1 VSSATLAERLRR
13 HVEVLAVE
21 IGERNVF
28 VPEALH
34 AAEAYI
40 RRTWEQQGYTVEAQE
55 YQARGVRSAN
65 LEITRVGY
73 KDPGKIL
80 LVGAHYDSVAACPG
94 ANDNGSGVASL
105 LELSRLFADVE
116 PEISVRFVAFV
127 NEEPPFFF
135 TPKQGSMVYSKA
147 ARRRGDDI
155 RLMVALETMACYS
168 DEPGSQRYPPLFR
181 YFFPSRANFIAMV
194 SNLRSR
200 RPLRRLARAFREA
213 SEFPLEYAAVPSWIT
228 GVGWSDH
235 LSFWVRGYRAAM
247 VTDTAFFRYPYY
259 HTPMDTAE
267 KLDYVRLAQVTEGL
281 SKALNRLATPEL

>member
-1 VSSATLAERLRR
+1 VSSPTLAERLRR
-13 HVEVLAVE
+13 HVETLAVE

-28 VPEALH
+28 VPDALH

-40 RRTWEQQGYTVEAQE
+40 RRIWEQQGYAVDTQE
-55 YQARGVRSAN
+55 YQVRDVRSAN
-65 LEITRVGY
+65 LEITRAGRR
-73 KDPGKIL
+73 DPSKVL
-80 LVGAHYDSVAACPG
+80 LIGAHYDSVAGCPG

-105 LELSRLFADVE
+105 LELSRSFIDSE

-135 TPKQGSMVYSKA
+135 TPRQGSMVYSKA
-147 ARRRGDDI
+147 ARKRGDDI

-200 RPLRRLARAFREA
+200 RLLRRLARAFREG
-213 SEFPLEYAAVPSWIT
+213 SDFPLEYAAVPSWIT

-267 KLDYVRLAQVTEGL
+267 KLDYGRLAEVTEGL
-281 SKALNRLATPEL
+281 RAAFEALAVSDI

>member
-1 VSSATLAERLRR
+1 MSSSALAERLRR
-13 HVEVLAVE
+13 HVEVLATE

-28 VPEALH
+28 TPDALH
-34 AAEAYI
+34 AAESYI
-40 RRTWEQQGYTVEAQE
+40 KRTWEEQGYAVETQE
-55 YQARGVRSAN
+55 YRVRGVRSAN
-65 LEITRVGY
+65 LEITCEGRRT
-73 KDPGKIL
+73 PSKIL
-80 LVGAHYDSVAACPG
+80 LIGAHYDSVGGCPG

-105 LELSRLFADVE
+105 LELSRLFADSE
-116 PEISVRFVAFV
+116 PDISVRFAAFV

-147 ARRRGDDI
+147 AKRRGDDI

-181 YFFPSRANFIAMV
+181 YFFPSRANFIAFV

-200 RPLRRLARAFREA
+200 RPLRRLAQAFREV
-213 SEFPLEYAAVPSWIT
+213 SEFPLEYAAVPSWVT

-247 VTDTAFFRYPYY
+247 VTDTAFFRYPHY
-259 HTPMDTAE
+259 HTATDTAE
-267 KLDYVRLAQVTEGL
+267 KLDYERLAQVTEGL
-281 SKALNRLATPEL
+281 CAAFEKLATTEL

>member
-1 VSSATLAERLRR
+1 MSSSTLAERLRR

-28 VPEALH
+28 VPDALH
-34 AAEAYI
+34 AAESYI
-40 RRTWEQQGYTVEAQE
+40 RRTWEAQGYAVEAQE
-55 YQARGVRSAN
+55 YRVRDVRSAN
-65 LEITRVGY
+65 LEITREGRR
-73 KDPGKIL
+73 DPGKIL
-80 LVGAHYDSVAACPG
+80 LIGAHYDSVAGCPG

-105 LELSRLFADVE
+105 LELSRLFADRE

-147 ARRRGDDI
+147 AKRRGDDI

-194 SNLRSR
+194 SNLRTR
-200 RPLRRLARAFREA
+200 RALRRLARAFREG
-213 SEFPLEYAAVPSWIT
+213 SDFPLEYAAVPSWVT
-228 GVGWSDH
+228 GAGWSDH
-235 LSFWVRGYRAAM
+235 LSFWVRGYPAAM

-259 HTPMDTAE
+259 HTAMDTAE
-267 KLDYVRLAQVTEGL
+267 KLDYGRLAQVTEGL
-281 SKALNRLATPEL
+281 FVAFEALAASDV